1 MKRSLLVLFVLLLLI
16 AACQP
21 APTPAA
27 TSTLAA
33 PSPTQAPTRA
43 IATDT
48 PLPATPT
55 PLPPTPTATPEP
67 AKSGKIDI
75 QATVAAL
82 AKSAQ
87 FKPGTPAPDAGK
99 NIQPDDYVGM
109 FELGWRIVR
118 DNYVRDNFNG
128 VDWDAIHDQYL
139 PRAQAITDQKAFWD
153 MMEDLIGELHD
164 SHSRFVRPDRFQAEF
179 DVAVGSPSSGQAWTG
194 MTVWP
199 AREDER
205 LLIWDVCDVGPA
217 ASAGLRRGD
226 VILAINGQAVERGP
240 DGFSREQYRPAVVG
254 TGKVTLTVQQGPDAK
269 PKDVTLR
276 YGGASG
282 CDDWTYGLLSES
294 PKIGYIRIPEFG
306 GDADTNTLDLI
317 QRLEEDGPLDGLVLD
332 IRHNPGGNSD
342 ATIALFTTGVFGKT
356 GSLRKDATLTIY
368 RIRGPVK
375 WNETTPMAVLIDGAS
390 HSAAEYFATAM
401 QQSGR
406 AVLVGMPTAGNTEGI
421 NSWNLPDGTVIRLA
435 WMTLVLPDGST
446 LEGVGVQ
453 PDVRVPLGDWGL
465 RQDPD
470 VQLQAA
476 YEAVLQQLP

>member
-1 MKRSLLVLFVLLLLI
+1 MKRTLLLLTILVLLLV
-16 AACQP
+16 ACQAAV
-21 APTPAA
+21 APTTTPV
-27 TSTLAA
+27 
-33 PSPTQAPTRA
+33 PTEPHAPTA
-43 IATDT
+43 TPVPSASVPTPTAVPATAAATDT
-48 PLPATPT
+48 PA
-55 PLPPTPTATPEP
+55 P

-82 AKSAQ
+82 AKSAK
-87 FKPGTPAPDAGK
+87 FNPATPAPDATK
-99 NIQPDDYVGM
+99 NVQPDDYVGM

-128 VDWDAIHDQYL
+128 MDWDAIHEQYL
-139 PRAQAITDQKAFWD
+139 PRAQAIKDQEAFWD
-153 MMEDLIGELHD
+153 MMEDLIHELHD
-164 SHSRFVRPDRFQAEF
+164 DHSRFVRPDRFGAEF
-179 DVAVGSPSSGQAWTG
+179 DINISNPASSGLLWTG
-194 MTVWP
+194 MTIWP

-226 VILAINGQAVERGP
+226 VILAINGKPIERGEK
-240 DGFSREQYRPAVVG
+240 GFAREDYRAAIVG
-254 TGKVTLTVQQGPDAK
+254 TGKVTLTVLQGPDAK
-269 PKDVTLR
+269 PKEITLR
-276 YGGASG
+276 YGGGSG
-282 CDDWTYGLLSES
+282 CDGWTYGLLSKN
-294 PKIGYIRIPEFG
+294 PKIGYVRIPEFG
-306 GDADTNTLDLI
+306 GDAATQTLDLI
-317 QRLEEDGPLDGLVLD
+317 QRMEEDGPLDGLVLD

-342 ATIALFTTGVFGKT
+342 STIALFTTGIFGKT

-375 WNETTPMAVLIDGAS
+375 WNETTPMAVLTDGAS

-401 QQSGR
+401 KQSGR

-421 NSWNLPDGTVIRLA
+421 NSWNLPDGSVIRLA
-435 WMTLVLPDGST
+435 WMTLVLPDGNT

-476 YEAVLQQLP
+476 YEAVLEQP